1 MLGIACGFVRLCVVV
16 RVCLL
21 VMPGDVHFFRCH
33 GILPLWCAVIIWG
46 RCGCVCPVINVFHNE
61 IATLPMSMNGL
72 CSAGECVFIFS
83 FQVNKLPSA
92 SSSVDLNPFV
102 GPCEYFILVRVIN
115 DIPCCWLFAMFGACA
130 RGFCQWVVL
139 LLSSLGCL
147 CPVAIPFHPWL

>member
-1 MLGIACGFVRLCVVV
+1 VIVPNLPFPLCLLPVLCALWFFHMFVCHCVCCCCCFPFAVKRCLCVLGIACGFVRLCVFV

-92 SSSVDLNPFV
+92 SSLVDLNPFV
-102 GPCEYFILVRVIN
+102 GPC
-115 DIPCCWLFAMFGACA
+115 
-130 RGFCQWVVL
+130 
-139 LLSSLGCL
+139 
-147 CPVAIPFHPWL
+147 